1 MKVPPLPFLITNFFK
16 ILFFST
22 LTFGIFLAISSYS
35 WLRIW
40 IGLEINLLSI
50 LPLISNSNNV
60 YPSESA
66 LKYFISQVIASI
78 FFLFSLILIIKTHEL
93 IFINKSI
100 FLTVILES
108 AILTK
113 LGAAPFHFWLPEV
126 IEGLNWSINLILL
139 TIQKIAPLIILIYIR
154 NYFFYLSFIIILS
167 AIIRGILGLNQLRLR
182 KIIAYSSINHLAWI
196 LRALIYRNL
205 LWLIYFIIYSIT
217 NLTIILIFNKFNI
230 YFTKQLY
237 NICEINKPTT
247 ILITFLFI
255 SLGGIPPFLG
265 FLPKWFVIINLIEHS
280 QFFLRL
286 ILIIFT
292 LIVFRFYLRLIII
305 PIIFIKNELN
315 QKKFYSF
322 TNIFLFQ
329 IIIIF
334 SLPISLLIFFY

>member
-1 MKVPPLPFLITNFFK
+1 M
-16 ILFFST
+16 LFFST

-35 WLRIW
+35 WFSTW
-40 IGLEINLLSI
+40 MGLEINLLSI
-50 LPLISNSNNV
+50 LPLMSNSNNV

-66 LKYFISQVIASI
+66 LKYFISQVMASI
-78 FFLFSLILIIKTHEL
+78 FFLFSLILIMKTHEL
-93 IFINKSI
+93 IFMNKSI
-100 FLTVILES
+100 FLTIILES

-126 IEGLNWSINLILL
+126 MEGLNWSINLILL
-139 TIQKIAPLIILIYIR
+139 TMQKIAPLIILMFIS

-167 AIIRGILGLNQLRLR
+167 TMISGILGLNQLSLR
-182 KIIAYSSINHLAWI
+182 KIMAYSSINHLAWM
-196 LRALIYRNL
+196 LSALMYSNL
-205 LWLIYFIIYSIT
+205 LWLMYFVIYSIT

-247 ILITFLFI
+247 MLITFLFM

-265 FLPKWFVIINLIEHS
+265 FLPKWFVIMNLIEHS
-280 QFFLRL
+280 QFFLSL
-286 ILIIFT
+286 MLIIFT
-292 LIVFRFYLRLIII
+292 LIVFSFYLRLIIM
-305 PIIFIKNELN
+305 PMIFMKNELN

-322 TNIFLFQ
+322 TIIFLFQ
-329 IIIIF
+329 IITIF